1 MRIVLLALLLAWSD
15 SAVHTPQLL
24 LSAKLI
30 RRLKRDRERQ
40 TVRWAHFEERVKNV
54 PDSPER
60 GFELALYAAISGDE
74 ARGREAVAW
83 AAAHPCERRQRAL
96 IQDWVGN
103 VAPAACSAKESLRD
117 QAFER
122 IAAGQDTAAIS
133 EEVRA
138 KVIPQFRASGIT
150 SSEDLY
156 ALIELISVLRVADD
170 KDIRNADPLLF
181 RSLPLEFL
189 LSLKPEQVEH
199 PSWMT
204 HVAALALVTVDPNL
218 EASQFL
224 QGWAMEDRQTLREG
238 PGVAYE
244 LLWADPYLPGI
255 AYQNLDPWTYDEEGG
270 RLFARSDWTA
280 GACWIAI
287 SKEGVRE
294 ANCPP
299 GWRASQVQFGSLT
312 LIPAP
317 VKCMELAH
325 QDMRSNVVIWQFL
338 PGQAISYGAKKGEKT
353 ELTANAD
360 GSGLWHPGNNVE
372 GKVCRR

>member
-1 MRIVLLALLLAWSD
+1 
-15 SAVHTPQLL
+15 LL

-40 TVRWAHFEERVKNV
+40 TVRWVHFEERVKNV

-60 GFELALYAAISGDE
+60 GFELALYAVIAGDE
-74 ARGREAVAW
+74 ARGKEAVAW

-103 VAPAACSAKESLRD
+103 VAPVPCLAAASLRD

-133 EEVRA
+133 EEVRS
-138 KVIPQFRASGIT
+138 KTIPQFRASGIT

-156 ALIELISVLRVADD
+156 ALIELISVLRVADN

-224 QGWAMEDRQTLREG
+224 QGWAMEDKQTLHEG
-238 PGVAYE
+238 PGVGYE

-287 SKEGVRE
+287 SKDGVRE

-299 GWRASQVQFGSLT
+299 GWRDRRVQFGSLT

-317 VKCMELAH
+317 VKCLELAH
-325 QDMRSNVVIWQFL
+325 QEMRSNVVIWQFP
-338 PGQAISYGAKKGEKT
+338 PGQAISYGVKKGEKT
-353 ELTANAD
+353 ELITNAD